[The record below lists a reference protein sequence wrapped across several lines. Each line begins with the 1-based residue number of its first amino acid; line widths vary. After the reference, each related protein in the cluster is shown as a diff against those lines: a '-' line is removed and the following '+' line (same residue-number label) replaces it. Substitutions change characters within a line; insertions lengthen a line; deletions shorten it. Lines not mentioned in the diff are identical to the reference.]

1 MAFDYGY
8 LAIGGAVV
16 ALLYAIFLVYTVRRQ
31 DPGNP
36 RMVEIATAV
45 RQGADEFLNREYKVI
60 TPIAAVVAILIFVF
74 IDLPLK
80 TNGATAAGFLVG
92 AFLSALAGY
101 IGMAMTV
108 RTSSRTAQAARKGL
122 GSALT
127 LAFRG
132 GGVMGMAVVGFGL
145 LGVSAFY
152 LAFESTI
159 VATPA
164 ILAGL
169 GFGASLIA
177 MFMRVSGG
185 IYTKAADVGA
195 DLVGKVE
202 AGIPEDD
209 PRNPAV
215 IADNVGDNV
224 GDCAGMGADIYESFV
239 VISVASLIL
248 AALITAGGS
257 AYGSLESLFTSN
269 QLLVYPLL
277 LGASGIVGSI
287 LGGFYIRKGIS
298 KNPMGALNIS
308 LIISAVIAIII
319 DAVISD
325 YVFGGNS
332 FGWSMLAS
340 AVVGVIVVVAIERVA
355 DYFTSYNYKP
365 VKFVAEAS
373 QTGAATNFLAGYS
386 TGLQSTAPS
395 AVVLVLAILISYF
408 IGYYAAPSSLAES
421 SRILVGVYST
431 AVAAMAE
438 LSLTGVI
445 MSIDSFGPITDNANG
460 IVEMAGLEPSVRE
473 VTDQLDAVG
482 NTTKAT
488 TKGFAIMSAALAA
501 VALFFAFQ
509 NEANQL
515 ISQHNLFAKY
525 GLSSGASLSY
535 ALGDPR
541 VVIGIFIGSLL
552 PFYFSSFLIQ
562 AVGRAAI
569 KMVNEVRRQFKE
581 IPGIMEGTA
590 KPDYAKC
597 VGISTT
603 AALRELAKPALLAV
617 ATPLVVGFLLGPLA
631 LGGLLIGSV
640 ASGVFLAF
648 LMCNGGAAWDN
659 AKKYIELGNFGGKN
673 TPVHAAAVMGD
684 TVGDPFKDT
693 AGPAINSLIKVLNTI
708 SIVFISAIV
717 LYALFV

>member
-1 MAFDYGY
+1 LVDYGY
-8 LAIGGAVV
+8 LAVAGAAL
-16 ALLYAIFLVYTVRRQ
+16 ALLYALYLVFSVRRQ

-36 RMVEIATAV
+36 KMVEIATAV
-45 RQGADEFLNREYKVI
+45 RQGADAFLSREYKI
-60 TPIAAVVAILIFVF
+60 IAPIAVIIAILIFVF
-74 IDLPLK
+74 IDLPLG
-80 TNGATAAGFLVG
+80 TSGATAIGFIVG

-127 LAFRG
+127 LAFKG

-145 LGVSAFY
+145 LGVSLFY
-152 LAFESTI
+152 LAFEKTI
-159 VATPA
+159 VSTPA
-164 ILAGL
+164 IIAGL

-195 DLVGKVE
+195 DLVGKTE
-202 AGIPEDD
+202 ANIPEDD

-224 GDCAGMGADIYESFV
+224 GDCAGMGADVYESFV
-239 VISVASLIL
+239 VTSIAALIL
-248 AALITAGGS
+248 AALITS
-257 AYGSLESLFTSN
+257 TSSSFGSLVPLITSK

-277 LGASGIVGSI
+277 LGAAGIVGSV
-287 LGGFYIRKGIS
+287 LGGFYIRKGIK
-298 KNPMGALNIS
+298 KNPMGALNIA
-308 LIISAVIAIII
+308 LIISAIIAGII
-319 DAVISD
+319 DAAIS
-325 YVFGGNS
+325 VFLFGGNIL
-332 FGWSMLAS
+332 GWALFAS
-340 AVVGVIVVVAIERVA
+340 AVVGIVVVVVIERVA

-365 VKFVAEAS
+365 VRFVSEAS
-373 QTGAATNFLAGYS
+373 QTGPATNFLAGFS

-408 IGYYAAPSSLAES
+408 IGYYATPASLAPT
-421 SRILVGVYST
+421 SRVLIGVYST
-431 AVAAMAE
+431 AIATMAE

-460 IVEMAGLEPSVRE
+460 IVEMAGLEEGVRE
-473 VTDQLDAVG
+473 VTDELDAVG

-488 TKGFAIMSAALAA
+488 TKAFAVMSAALAA
-501 VALFFAFQ
+501 VAIFFAFQ
-509 NEANQL
+509 NEANN
-515 ISQHNLFAKY
+515 IITKNSLFAKY
-525 GLSSGASLSY
+525 GLAAGGSLSF

-541 VVIGIFIGSLL
+541 VIIGLFIGSLL
-552 PFYFSSFLIQ
+552 PFFFSSFLIQ

-569 KMVNEVRRQFKE
+569 KMVNEVRRQFKD
-581 IPGIMEGTA
+581 IPGILEGTA
-590 KPDYAKC
+590 KPDYAKA
-597 VGISTT
+597 VDIST
-603 AALRELAKPALLAV
+603 AAAIKELAKPAALAV
-617 ATPLVVGFLLGPLA
+617 VTPLVVGFILGPLA

-640 ASGVFLAF
+640 VSGVFLAF
-648 LMCNGGAAWDN
+648 MMTNGGAAWDN
-659 AKKYIELGNFGGKN
+659 AKKYIELGNYGGKKSES
-673 TPVHAAAVMGD
+673 HKAAVMGD

-717 LYALFV
+717 LFALFV